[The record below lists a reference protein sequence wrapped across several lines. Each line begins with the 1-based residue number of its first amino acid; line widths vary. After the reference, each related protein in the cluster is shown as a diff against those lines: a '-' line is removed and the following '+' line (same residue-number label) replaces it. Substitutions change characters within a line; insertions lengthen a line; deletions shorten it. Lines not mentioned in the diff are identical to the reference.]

1 MLIKNLFERDIFR
14 PINGVVKADQLD
26 DSSVW
31 QELDEFVITRELD
44 QHFRKFITWY
54 LEAVD
59 QGKNP
64 DTTGKMGIWISGF
77 FGSGKSH
84 FLKVLSY
91 LLRNR
96 THTHNGE
103 SKQAVDFFESKVKDA
118 MLFGDIKRAVL
129 ANTDVILF
137 NIDSK
142 ADHGSTTGR
151 DLILRVFLKV
161 LNELQG
167 YSGDHPHIAH
177 MERHLESK
185 GKLDAFHTA
194 YEKHTGHVWVT
205 ERDAYQFNRD
215 EVVKALSET
224 LGQSQAAAEKWI
236 DGAEDNFALSVENFC
251 KWVKDYLDSKGPQH
265 RVVFLA
271 DEVGQFIGTDSH
283 LMLNLQTITE
293 ELGTICRRRA
303 WVVVTSQEDMDAVL
317 GDMSKTKK
325 QDFSKIQGR
334 FFPPL
339 SLSSA
344 NVDEVI
350 QSRLLAKL
358 PEVKG
363 ELEAEFNAKG
373 DILKN
378 QLTFKNCGMTF
389 RPFKDGE
396 DFVKNYPFAP
406 YQFQLVQ
413 KIFESIRKAGATG
426 MHLARGERSMLDAF
440 QSAAKTVSMNEVGLL
455 VPLYD
460 FYPSIESF
468 LDTAVKKTIDQAET
482 NPSLEPFDIQL
493 LQVLFLIRYV
503 DEMKGN
509 VDNLVTL
516 CLDQIDGDRLS
527 LRRRIEESL
536 DRLQGETLISR
547 SGDNYFFL
555 TNEERDINKEIKQ
568 VDLSSG
574 DEAKLEGELIFEDVL
589 KGQRKHRFSANKMDF
604 DFNRRCDQFHIG
616 SQKDGA
622 LLVSVITPL
631 ADEYEFCDKG
641 KAILESTTEG
651 GNVLIRLGNNES
663 LGRELRIFLQT
674 AKYLSR
680 KNDGTLS
687 ESTNRILRDSAEENR
702 KRRERLAN
710 LLGEMLAAA
719 EYFVAGQPLKLKASS
734 PLAAL
739 DEAME
744 YLIQNTFS
752 KMSYLKR
759 LTAEPLKEVQAVL
772 RSNDIAKENLLVQT
786 GENNPEALEELRS
799 YLQLCSMKSQQVVLH
814 DMLEKRYSLRP
825 YGWPEDEVL
834 LLVARLIVLSEINLV
849 IDSTLLP
856 IEKVYEAITTP
867 AKQRKIVI
875 RKRETSDPK
884 AIQNARSLGKDLFAE
899 MGPDGEDGLTTFL
912 QTKLKDWH
920 STLGGYKQ
928 LADTGNYPGGDEIT
942 QGLTLISPLIADK
955 ESRKFIERFN
965 TLKNDLLDVADHF
978 HDLEHFYDHQ
988 KPTWEKLRKAHVA
1001 FQLNRLELEKDS
1013 QAGPALQRMHEILS
1027 AKSPFGL
1034 IKDADALINTVN
1046 AVNSSLLIGRRTQ
1059 ATAKIDAHIATLNKD
1074 VAAAQ
1079 GEAGLRSACLK
1090 PLETLK
1096 EQVQKEESLA
1106 HITQAEG
1113 EAVKEFDAAV
1123 GRIEDFIREFAKQSK
1138 PKDDGSGKLQPPT
1151 PMIRKQR
1158 VVKPADI
1165 MKATYLETSGDVNDF
1180 LDTLRQELEKAIA
1193 NNERIQIR

>member
-161 LNELQG
+161 LNELLG

-265 RVVFLA
+265 RIVFLA
-271 DEVGQFIGTDSH
+271 DEVGQFIGADSH

-440 QSAAKTVSMNEVGLL
+440 QSAAKTVSMKEVGLL

-744 YLIQNTFS
+744 YLIKNTFS

-786 GENNPEALEELRS
+786 GENNSEALEELRS

-849 IDSTLLP
+849 MDSTLLP
-856 IEKVYEAITTP
+856 IEKVYEAIATP

-884 AIQNARSLGKDLFAE
+884 AIQNARSLGKDLFLE

-928 LADTGNYPGGDEIT
+928 LADTGNYPGGDEII

-965 TLKNDLLDVADHF
+965 SLKNDLLQLAVPF
-978 HDLEHFYDHQ
+978 HDLAHFYDHQ
-988 KPTWEKLRKAHVA
+988 KTTWEKLQKAHVA
-1001 FQLNRLELEKDS
+1001 FQLNRLEIEKDAE
-1013 QAGPALQRMHEILS
+1013 AGIALKRMQEILS
-1027 AKSPFGL
+1027 ARSPYGL
-1034 IKDADALINTVN
+1034 MKDANALIDKVK
-1046 AVNSSLLIGRRTQ
+1046 AINSSLLTGRRTQ
-1059 ATAKIDAHIATLNKD
+1059 ATAKINAHIATLNKD

-1079 GEAGLRSACLK
+1079 GEASLRSACLK
-1090 PLETLK
+1090 PLEALR

-1123 GRIEDFIREFAKQSK
+1123 GHIENFLLKLAEQKK
-1138 PKDDGSGKLQPPT
+1138 PQDAGSGTTTPP
-1151 PMIRKQR
+1151 PPVVKKQR